1 MKPEKVFVKPA
12 PGRMVRDPATG
23 LPLPERGAV
32 VEKTQFWLRRVK
44 DGDVEMLPV
53 EKKEME

>member
-23 LPLPERGAV
+23 RPLPERGAV